1 MVSFTASAI
10 DFKALSV
17 YDVWEQSPF
26 RTGALTLTPQL
37 TPNPLV
43 DARNPSE
50 NVVGAQRSRFGSNRF
65 GLRVDLADKDMF
77 ELTPEV
83 KYAHVKLLRPVDGRV
98 MLVGLGSRNDVAD
111 QNPFT
116 EQFWTISTSD
126 ALPGQWAD
134 AVFPIKGAG
143 GITVRSLVVVPHCE
157 SPHRLTEDFLFYV
170 DDIEV
175 NNDPEPRIAIEYYPF
190 EGSLTDQT
198 ADRLPLTAK
207 PGDTLE
213 TPVFIDL
220 DRNGRFTAD
229 EMTATI
235 PAGTATGLYRIR
247 RIDSE
252 NRAVDRMVNV
262 IGETATINDRQLNGE
277 IIAADGRK
285 LSGIEV
291 ASLLPFRVKLAPE
304 KGFHASCL
312 TMRFGYGDLDG
323 GRFDRYGNPQWFET
337 ELEADS
343 EGYAVIPADYVSG
356 SILLMGKMVQNEN

>member
-1 MVSFTASAI
+1 MVSFMASAI
-10 DFKALSV
+10 DFKSLTV

-43 DARNPSE
+43 DTRNSSE

-65 GLRVDLADKDMF
+65 GLRVDLPDSEFF

-83 KYAHVKLLRPVDGRV
+83 KYVHVKLLRPIEGRV
-98 MLVGLGSRNDVAD
+98 MLVGLGSRDDVAD

-116 EQFWTISTSD
+116 EQFWVLSTSD
-126 ALPGQWAD
+126 VVPDQWAD

-175 NNDPEPRIAIEYYPF
+175 NDDPEPRIAIEYYAF
-190 EGSLTDQT
+190 EGPLTDHT
-198 ADRLPLTAK
+198 ADRLPLNVK

-213 TPVFIDL
+213 IPAFVDL

-229 EMTATI
+229 EMAATI
-235 PAGTATGLYRIR
+235 PTGTAAGLYRIR
-247 RIDSE
+247 TVDSE
-252 NRAVDRMVNV
+252 NKAVDRMVNI

-277 IIAADGRK
+277 VLAADGRK

-291 ASLLPFRVKLAPE
+291 AALQPFRVKLAPE
-304 KGFHASCL
+304 KGFHASGL
-312 TMRFGYGDLDG
+312 TLRFGYGDLDG
-323 GRFDRYGNPQWFET
+323 ERFDRFGNPQWFET

-343 EGYAVIPADYVSG
+343 EGYVVIPADYVSG